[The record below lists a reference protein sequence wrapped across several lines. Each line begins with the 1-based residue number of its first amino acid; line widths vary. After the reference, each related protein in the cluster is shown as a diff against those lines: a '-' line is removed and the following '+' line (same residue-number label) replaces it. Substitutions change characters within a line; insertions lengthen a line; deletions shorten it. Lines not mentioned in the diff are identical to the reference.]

1 MFVYYYSWVPNRRIG
16 CLDLNKRIRCE
27 NFDLSYKRIGI
38 GNDYNKRIGRIDGS
52 AKRVYLIHSVMY
64 RYQISTIGVF
74 RQFVIR
80 FGNLIRVSVFRRTII
95 NVSLAKH
102 LNE

>member
-1 MFVYYYSWVPNRRIG
+1 MHSSVGYSWVPDRHIG

-52 AKRVYLIHSVMY
+52 VKRVYLIHLVMY
-64 RYQISTIGVF
+64 RNQISTMARGDIDEALYKF
-74 RQFVIR
+74 SYFY
-80 FGNLIRVSVFRRTII
+80 L
-95 NVSLAKH
+95 KD
-102 LNE
+102 

>member
-1 MFVYYYSWVPNRRIG
+1 MHSSVGYSWVPDRHIG

-52 AKRVYLIHSVMY
+52 VKRIYLI
-64 RYQISTIGVF
+64 
-74 RQFVIR
+74 
-80 FGNLIRVSVFRRTII
+80 
-95 NVSLAKH
+95 
-102 LNE
+102 